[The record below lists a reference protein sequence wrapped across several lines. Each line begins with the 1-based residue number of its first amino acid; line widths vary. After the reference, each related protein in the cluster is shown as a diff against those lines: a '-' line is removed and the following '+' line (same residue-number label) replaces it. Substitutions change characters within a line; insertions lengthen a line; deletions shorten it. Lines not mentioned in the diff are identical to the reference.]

1 MASIQLGPSGEVAED
16 TQIQFTPEERVY
28 QLRAEVERLRKESQ
42 ELKLQYLSDQGQW
55 IEETGRLRAALR
67 KWDALIQYQYNGS
80 REAMSALQEC
90 AFETDAILKGY
101 ALGEKE

>member
-1 MASIQLGPSGEVAED
+1 MTDI
-16 TQIQFTPEERVY
+16 
-28 QLRAEVERLRKESQ
+28 VERLDAANKYAGDIYN
-42 ELKLQYLSDQGQW
+42 KLVAANDE
-55 IEETGRLRAALR
+55 IERLRALLR
-67 KWDALIQYQYNGS
+67 KWDALIQHQYNGS

>member
-1 MASIQLGPSGEVAED
+1 MAEQEKTIQTIYGEQ
-16 TQIQFTPEERVY
+16 TERDVIRTLVGELEHINKLFKW
-28 QLRAEVERLRKESQ
+28 QMDQSTKMRKA
-42 ELKLQYLSDQGQW
+42 LQ
-55 IEETGRLRAALR
+55 

-101 ALGEKE
+101 TLGEKE

>member
-1 MASIQLGPSGEVAED
+1 MNDIVE
-16 TQIQFTPEERVY
+16 
-28 QLRAEVERLRKESQ
+28 QLRNFDTRTMDACGICEDAADEIERLR
-42 ELKLQYLSDQGQW
+42 DV
-55 IEETGRLRAALR
+55 LR
-67 KWDALIQYQYNGS
+67 KWDALIRYQYNGS

>member
-1 MASIQLGPSGEVAED
+1 MMGDTWHIIMKRDALASMLKDVQKNCIDLEQEN
-16 TQIQFTPEERVY
+16 
-28 QLRAEVERLRKESQ
+28 ERLRE
-42 ELKLQYLSDQGQW
+42 
-55 IEETGRLRAALR
+55 ALR

-101 ALGEKE
+101 ALEEKSDD